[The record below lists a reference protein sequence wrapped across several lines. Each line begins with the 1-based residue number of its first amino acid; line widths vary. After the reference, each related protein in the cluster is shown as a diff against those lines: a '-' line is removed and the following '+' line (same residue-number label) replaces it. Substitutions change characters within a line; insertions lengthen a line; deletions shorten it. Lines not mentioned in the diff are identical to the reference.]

1 MIQRGRPAITP
12 EEVKTKFTRE
22 FIDDD
27 GIKSI
32 WKYDLSITTSGP
44 ISTEKIFPKNM
55 EIPVEEEEVANELL
69 PMSKRKFWS
78 EATQK
83 WVGYTRGLALGLVP
97 GK

>member
-12 EEVKTKFTRE
+12 EEVKTKYTRE
-22 FIDDD
+22 FVDDD

-44 ISTEKIFPKNM
+44 ISTEQIFPKNM
-55 EIPVEEEEVANELL
+55 EIPVEEEEVANESL
-69 PMSKRKFWS
+69 PASKRKYWS

-83 WVGYTRGLALGLVP
+83 WVGYTRAYSLGLLS
-97 GK
+97 K

>member
-12 EEVKTKFTRE
+12 EEVKTKYTRE

-44 ISTEKIFPKNM
+44 ISTEQIFPKNM
-55 EIPVEEEEVANELL
+55 EIPVEEEEVANESL

-78 EATQK
+78 ETTQK
-83 WVGYTRGLALGLVP
+83 WVGYTRAYNLGLIP
-97 GK
+97 K

>member
-1 MIQRGRPAITP
+1 MQKGKTT

-32 WKYDLSITTSGP
+32 WKYDLNITTSGP
-44 ISTEKIFPKNM
+44 ISTEQIFPKNM
-55 EIPVEEEEVANELL
+55 EIIVEEEIILNESL

>member
-12 EEVKTKFTRE
+12 EETKTKYTRE
-22 FIDDD
+22 FVDDD

-44 ISTEKIFPKNM
+44 ISTEQLLPKNM
-55 EIPVEEEEVANELL
+55 EIPVVEETPNESL
-69 PMSKRKFWS
+69 PTSKRKYWS

-83 WVGYTRGLALGLVP
+83 WVGYTRGLTLGLVP